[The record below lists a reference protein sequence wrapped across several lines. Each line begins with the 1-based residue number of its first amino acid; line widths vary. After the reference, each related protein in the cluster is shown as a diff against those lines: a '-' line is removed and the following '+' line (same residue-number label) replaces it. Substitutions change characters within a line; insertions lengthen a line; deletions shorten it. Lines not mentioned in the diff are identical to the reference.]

1 MSPRIS
7 PSPTVSDR
15 PSTATTPPNRLV
27 SPRVS
32 TIGPFPAY
40 RSNLLLVTDTS
51 LASTP
56 KLPRRAPRLME
67 ELPRAELGAVDEL
80 VLDEHALRGQVGDP
94 GRDVFRPRLAR
105 QQAAVE

>member
-7 PSPTVSDR
+7 PSPTLSDS

-32 TIGPFPAY
+32 TMA
-40 RSNLLLVTDTS
+40 
-51 LASTP
+51 
-56 KLPRRAPRLME
+56 APLME

-80 VLDEHALRGQVGDP
+80 VLDERALRGQVGNP
-94 GRDVFRPRLAR
+94 GRAVLPPRLAR
-105 QQAAVE
+105 QQAAVEHGDVGGESPRHRDVFRAVQERVDGAL